1 MCHNDIDGFENH
13 ELNKNRSVLILRDK
27 DEIFEMKERIEITK
41 EMIKKNV
48 KSISEVWAAG
58 NSRLAKI
65 VSLIYMSG
73 YISCK
78 LAELNNIDAWNTE
91 FLDKLK
97 EKLKERINLVEK
109 LERRLEID

>member
-1 MCHNDIDGFENH
+1 
-13 ELNKNRSVLILRDK
+13 
-27 DEIFEMKERIEITK
+27 
-41 EMIKKNV
+41 MIKKNV